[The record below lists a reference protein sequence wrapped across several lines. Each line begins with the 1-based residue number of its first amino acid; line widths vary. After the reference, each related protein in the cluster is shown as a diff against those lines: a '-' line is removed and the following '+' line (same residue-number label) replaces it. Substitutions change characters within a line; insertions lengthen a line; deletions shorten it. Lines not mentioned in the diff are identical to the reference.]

1 MVGQCVKR
9 DSAAGQKNGDPFLV
23 LIFASSRIPLG
34 RSYPYLRVGPVVSF
48 RDNNSSLKGFYPYF
62 LIHTRVTR
70 VIIRVSEGIFRIL
83 NLFMALS
90 VKNAAMNVSSPMH
103 LQRRINLS
111 KKLAVNPSERD
122 FSNKKKYKIKW

>member
-9 DSAAGQKNGDPFLV
+9 DRAAGQKNGDPFLV

-83 NLFMALS
+83 NLFMAHR
-90 VKNAAMNVSSPMH
+90 NH
-103 LQRRINLS
+103 HQ
-111 KKLAVNPSERD
+111 
-122 FSNKKKYKIKW
+122 